1 MANVVITGGT
11 KGIGKGYAKEFL
23 KRGHNV
29 VVAGRTQESIDM
41 ALADL
46 AAAAAAGNAKIIGAV
61 CDVSAIEQ
69 VQYLWDK
76 AVEAFESIDIW
87 INNAG
92 IVRNGPTLLQ
102 LSTEEMVSLVE
113 SNVIGTMLASQVALQ
128 GMTKQGHGHI
138 YNTLGSGNDGKIIP
152 GMIVYGTTK
161 HAISYFTKSLQNAV
175 KDTGVKVSTI
185 SPGVNISDGM
195 IREVERIPPETR
207 AQVIRSVNIMGDYV
221 ETTTPW
227 IVERILNND
236 KSGTHISW
244 MNRWTF
250 LGRHIKSFF
259 QKRDLLKRY
268 GLSG

>member
-29 VVAGRTQESIDM
+29 VVAGRTQESIDR

-76 AVEAFESIDIW
+76 AAEALGSIDIW

-92 IVRNGPTLLQ
+92 IVRNGSTLLE

-138 YNTLGSGNDGKIIP
+138 YNTLGGGNDGTIIP
-152 GMIVYGTTK
+152 GMIAYGTTK
-161 HAISYFTKSLQNAV
+161 RTISYFTKSLQNEV
-175 KDTGVKVSTI
+175 KDKEVKVSTI

-195 IREVERIPPETR
+195 IYEIKRIPPETR
-207 AQVIRSVNIMGDYV
+207 ARIIRSLNIMGDYV

-227 IVERILNND
+227 IVERILNNHE
-236 KSGTHISW
+236 SGTHISW
-244 MNRWTF
+244 MNRWTL
-250 LGRHIKSFF
+250 LGRYIKWFF
-259 QKRDLLKRY
+259 KKRDLFARY